1 MENDPDVGV
10 KWVFFSL
17 ASLLSPCVL
26 LHDPHT
32 HTHTL
37 VSGGTF
43 VLPAKKCFLVFM
55 LETHSHV
62 WGCSGSGV
70 RLKVRS

>member
-37 VSGGTF
+37 WFQVARLF
-43 VLPAKKCFLVFM
+43 YQLKNVFLY
-55 LETHSHV
+55 LCWKHV
-62 WGCSGSGV
+62 HTCGDV
-70 RLKVRS
+70 QAVV